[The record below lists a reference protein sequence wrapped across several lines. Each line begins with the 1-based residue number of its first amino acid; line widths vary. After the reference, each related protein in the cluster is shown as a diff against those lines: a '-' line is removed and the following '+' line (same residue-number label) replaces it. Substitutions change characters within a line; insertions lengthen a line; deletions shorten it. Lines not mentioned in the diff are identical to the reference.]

1 MRKIKHS
8 FIKLIAAA
16 ANVLVVVYFLGVVGM
31 IALLN
36 PARQTV
42 SEMEKREL
50 MPKPELSFSALAE
63 GSYTKGLSEYFADTF
78 PLRDGLIKVGSAIK
92 EHMGFR
98 LGGAKL
104 YGTVANDTHVEISS
118 LPSID
123 AITENQEIP
132 LPSEH
137 PLPSESSITSE
148 KTEEKSSITPAESKP
163 EEKETPS
170 EELGVRNGSVLTCDG
185 VGFTLF
191 GGTSRM
197 GQWYGEVINAYG
209 NILKDRYNGNMR
221 VYNLVVPTAV
231 EFNLPKRYQSM
242 TNSQR
247 ASLDNIKSFIGENVE
262 WVDIYD
268 TLKQH
273 KDEYLFFRTDHHWTS
288 LGAYYAYCEFA
299 KTAGF
304 EPVDINKLEKRTRDN
319 FLGTLYAQTQDS
331 KMLDKADQVNYYML
345 PNKTS
350 CRMYIKNSPDQAM
363 AVSLYGEYASKT
375 NSYSIFL
382 HGDNPVF
389 VIDTDI
395 NNGRTIAVVKESY
408 GNAMIPFLAAS
419 YERVVV
425 IDQRYLQKGLYEVL
439 EQFGVNELLF
449 INNILAAHTPVRIQ
463 EIIDLPNRVYRPQ
476 LEIQQ
481 QEQPLEQNQ
490 Q

>member
-1 MRKIKHS
+1 VRKIKHS

-16 ANVLVVVYFLGVVGM
+16 ANTLVVVYFLCVVGV

-42 SEMEKREL
+42 SVIEKREL
-50 MPKPELSFSALAE
+50 AQEPEFSFSALAE

-104 YGTVANDTHVEISS
+104 YGTAANETHIDTSF
-118 LPSID
+118 PTID
-123 AITENQEIP
+123 TITENQEML

-137 PLPSESSITSE
+137 LLPPEQ
-148 KTEEKSSITPAESKP
+148 TEEKSSTAPVESKP
-163 EEKETPS
+163 EKKETPT

-247 ASLDNIKSFIGENVE
+247 ASLDNIKSYIGENVE

-268 TLKQH
+268 TLEQH

-304 EPVDINKLEKRTRDN
+304 EPIDIQKLEKRTRDN

-331 KMLDKADQVNYYML
+331 KMLDKADQVNYYIL
-345 PNKTS
+345 PNETS
-350 CRMYIKNSPDQAM
+350 CSMYIKNSPDQAM
-363 AVSLYGEYASKT
+363 AVSLYGEYASQT

-395 NNGRTIAVVKESY
+395 KNGRKIAVVKESY

-425 IDQRYLQKGLYEVL
+425 IDQRYLQKGLYQVL
-439 EQFGVNELLF
+439 EQFGVNEMLF

-463 EIIDLPNRVYRPQ
+463 EIIDLPNRTYQPKPQ
-476 LEIQQ
+476 IQQ
-481 QEQPLEQNQ
+481 QEQALEQQ
-490 Q
+490 

>member
-1 MRKIKHS
+1 MRKRKHS

-16 ANVLVVVYFLGVVGM
+16 ANTLVVLYFLGVVGM
-31 IALLN
+31 IALIN

-42 SEMEKREL
+42 SEIEKREL
-50 MPKPELSFSALAE
+50 TVKPEFSFSALAE
-63 GSYTKGLSEYFADTF
+63 GSYTKELSAFFADTF
-78 PLRDGLIKVGSAIK
+78 PFRDGFIKAGSAIK

-104 YGTVANDTHVEISS
+104 YGTAVQEHTVDVEQ
-118 LPSID
+118 LPEPE
-123 AITENQEIP
+123 ITVEKEKLP
-132 LPSEH
+132 LPSER
-137 PLPSESSITSE
+137 PVSDPVSTPPQISEPPI
-148 KTEEKSSITPAESKP
+148 ESKEP
-163 EEKETPS
+163 AKEQKP

-209 NILKDRYNGNMR
+209 DIMNDRYGENFR
-221 VYNLVVPTAV
+221 VYNMVVPTAV
-231 EFNLPKRYQSM
+231 EFHLPKRYQSM

-247 ASLDNIKSFIGENVE
+247 ASLDNIKSFMKNNVE

-268 TLKQH
+268 TIEQH

-288 LGAYYAYCEFA
+288 LGAYYAYCELA

-304 EPVDINKLEKRTRDN
+304 DPIDISGLEKRSRED

-331 KMLDKADQVNYYML
+331 KMIDNADRVDYYIL
-345 PNKTS
+345 PNKVS
-350 CRMYIKNSPDQAM
+350 CSMYTKNNPDNPM
-363 AVSLYGEYASKT
+363 KVSLYGEYASKT

-389 VIDTDI
+389 VIDTGI
-395 NNGRTIAVVKESY
+395 NNGRKIAVVKESY

-419 YERVVV
+419 YEKVVV
-425 IDQRYLQKGLYEVL
+425 IDQRYLQKGLYQVI

-449 INNILAAHTPVRIQ
+449 INNILAAYTPVRIQ
-463 EIIDLPNRVYRPQ
+463 EIVDLPNRSYQPQ
-476 LEIQQ
+476 PQVQPEQQ
-481 QEQPLEQNQ
+481 QEDTQQQN
-490 Q
+490 

>member
-8 FIKLIAAA
+8 FMKLIAAA
-16 ANVLVVVYFLGVVGM
+16 ANALVVVYFLCVVGV
-31 IALLN
+31 IALIN

-42 SEMEKREL
+42 SVIEKREL
-50 MPKPELSFSALAE
+50 AQKPEFSFSALAE

-78 PLRDGLIKVGSAIK
+78 PLRDGLIKAGSAIK

-104 YGTVANDTHVEISS
+104 YGIAANETPVDISS
-118 LPSID
+118 LPSVGVID
-123 AITENQEIP
+123 EKQEMS
-132 LPSEH
+132 LPSEQSVSSS
-137 PLPSESSITSE
+137 SEVSVESKSE
-148 KTEEKSSITPAESKP
+148 EEPKAESKA
-163 EEKETPS
+163 ETTPS

-191 GGTSRM
+191 GGTTRM

-209 NILKDRYNGNMR
+209 NILKDRYSGNMR

-231 EFNLPKRYQSM
+231 EFHLPKRYQSM

-247 ASLDNIKSFIGENVE
+247 ASLDNIKSYIGENVE
-262 WVDIYD
+262 WVDVYD
-268 TLKQH
+268 TLNQH

-304 EPVDINKLEKRTRDN
+304 DPVDINKLEKRTRDD

-331 KMLDKADQVNYYML
+331 KMVDKADQVNYYML

-350 CRMYIKNSPDQAM
+350 CSMYIKNSPDQAM

-395 NNGRTIAVVKESY
+395 KNGRKIAVVKESY
-408 GNAMIPFLAAS
+408 GNALIPFLAAS

-425 IDQRYLQKGLYEVL
+425 IDQRYLQKGLYQVL

-463 EIIDLPNRVYRPQ
+463 EIIDLPNRSYHPQ
-476 LEIQQ
+476 PQV
-481 QEQPLEQNQ
+481 EQQNQ
-490 Q
+490 TSEQQ